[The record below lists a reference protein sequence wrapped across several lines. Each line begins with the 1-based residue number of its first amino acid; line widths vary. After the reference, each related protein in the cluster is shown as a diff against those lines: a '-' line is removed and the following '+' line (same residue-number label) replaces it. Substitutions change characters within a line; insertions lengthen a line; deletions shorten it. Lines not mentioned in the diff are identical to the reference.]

1 METMKSYTA
10 RTGEVPRQWYVVD
23 AQDKILGRLAS
34 RIAMTLRGK
43 NKPTFTPSVNMGD
56 FVVVV
61 NAAQV
66 MLTGRKL
73 DQKCYYR
80 HSGYPGGLKTTTA
93 RQMLQRKPEEILR
106 HAVRGMLPKNS
117 LGRHLLKKLKI
128 YAGGEHPHQ
137 AQQPVALTWEDR

>member
-1 METMKSYTA
+1 MKSYMA
-10 RTGEVPRQWYVVD
+10 RKMEVPRDWYVVD
-23 AQDKILGRLAS
+23 AQGKVLGRLAT
-34 RIAMTLRGK
+34 RVAMILRGK
-43 NKPTFTPSVNMGD
+43 NKANFTPHADAGD

-66 MLTGRKL
+66 RLTGRKL

-80 HSGYPGGLKTTTA
+80 HSGFPGGLKTTTA
-93 RQMLQRKPEEILR
+93 RQLLQRKPEDVLR

-117 LGRHLLKKLKI
+117 LGRSLLKKLKI

-137 AQQPVALTWEDR
+137 AQQPVSLTWED

>member
-1 METMKSYTA
+1 MKSYMA
-10 RTGEVPRQWYVVD
+10 RKLEVPRDWYVVD
-23 AQDKILGRLAS
+23 AQGKVLGRLAT
-34 RIAMTLRGK
+34 RVAMILRGK
-43 NKPTFTPSVNMGD
+43 NKANFTPHADAGD

-66 MLTGRKL
+66 RLTGRKL

-80 HSGYPGGLKTTTA
+80 HSGFPGGLKTTTA
-93 RQMLQRKPEEILR
+93 RQLLQRKPEEILR

-117 LGRHLLKKLKI
+117 LGRSLLKKLKI

-137 AQQPVALTWEDR
+137 AQQPVSLTWED